1 MRKRIGTILLAV
13 ALTVSCFACSKQ
25 PEQAAPV
32 GMIDTIN
39 DYESVVEFDTML
51 IEGQLGKIET
61 NDDATYIKSG
71 KQSAKITVDAQ
82 PFISGA
88 PKMYQSFTQEKSG
101 NYYDDFGYTSR
112 LRLQVYN
119 ANAGNRT
126 LQMELICTG
135 GGRRSAFFTLRE
147 GWNDVVYEIK
157 REYLPMYSDPETLKS
172 SLAVRGVNFGFERP
186 ARDEGN
192 DVYYFDDFIRQ
203 RTKKAF
209 APVSMQLERDEI
221 ASFDPDWQTGL
232 AKTTGF
238 WRDNFSGR
246 VSRATDGT
254 RTYARIE
261 CPSGEDG
268 GISWGN
274 WALNDEQTALVPWS
288 AYRPQSRLLFD
299 YCVPETNPMDNVHF
313 CLNNVTHDQD
323 GNVKESVIF
332 EKAIEFTEKGVWKT
346 FSASVAEI
354 NAYIDYRKN
363 GKTFADVTRVQFA
376 WPEFGG
382 NARVFYIDNIRMVY

>member
-1 MRKRIGTILLAV
+1 MRKKIGTILLAA

-32 GMIDTIN
+32 GMTDTVN

-82 PFISGA
+82 PFISGV
-88 PKMYQSFTQEKSG
+88 PKLYQSFTQEKSG

-186 ARDEGN
+186 ARDEG
-192 DVYYFDDFIRQ
+192 RQ
-203 RTKKAF
+203 R
-209 APVSMQLERDEI
+209 
-221 ASFDPDWQTGL
+221 
-232 AKTTGF
+232 
-238 WRDNFSGR
+238 
-246 VSRATDGT
+246 
-254 RTYARIE
+254 
-261 CPSGEDG
+261 
-268 GISWGN
+268 
-274 WALNDEQTALVPWS
+274 
-288 AYRPQSRLLFD
+288 RLLFRRL
-299 YCVPETNPMDNVHF
+299 YQTAH
-313 CLNNVTHDQD
+313 
-323 GNVKESVIF
+323 K
-332 EKAIEFTEKGVWKT
+332 KGVCT
-346 FSASVAEI
+346 GFHATGTRRNRFVRS
-354 NAYIDYRKN
+354 
-363 GKTFADVTRVQFA
+363 GLADG
-376 WPEFGG
+376 FGQDDRFL
-382 NARVFYIDNIRMVY
+382 AR